1 MVQER
6 SSPVRSVDQ
15 FRDYLRL
22 LARLHLHGDLKGQL
36 DPSDVV
42 QEALIKAHQKMDQF
56 RGQNEAELA
65 AWLRRILANTM
76 IDSLRKNKRQ
86 AARYRTLE
94 GELEQSSARLE
105 AWLAAQQSSPSEQV
119 VHQEQLLHLAS
130 ALAELPEDQR
140 TAVELHYLRE
150 APLAEIATAMQRTEP
165 SVAGLLRRG
174 LEKLR
179 SLLQGTNR

>member
-1 MVQER
+1 MGPEV
-6 SSPVRSVDQ
+6 SSTGRSVD
-15 FRDYLRL
+15 RYREYLHL
-22 LARLHLHGDLKGQL
+22 LARLQLHGELRGQV

-65 AWLRRILANTM
+65 AWLRRILANTL
-76 IDSLRKNKRQ
+76 IDALRKNQRQ
-86 AARYRTLE
+86 AAVLKTLE
-94 GELEQSSARLE
+94 AELDQSSARLE
-105 AWLAAQQSSPSEQV
+105 AWLAQQSSPSELIIR
-119 VHQEQLLHLAS
+119 QEQLFRLAE
-130 ALAELPEDQR
+130 ALAALPEDQR

-150 APLAEIATAMQRTEP
+150 APLAEIAAAMQRSEP

-179 SLLQGTNR
+179 GLLQERA